1 MYCKN
6 CGKPNDEDSKFCMH
20 CGQPLKQDAPT
31 LVQATENISQT
42 TQPIFQNQI
51 TVTEGA
57 RTDTGY
63 FVIALLTLLNVSSWL
78 AWTLTASNSITG
90 NEALYKSIRV
100 FTVLLLIGQFVVS
113 LIFAKRQ
120 TYKII
125 IAIIGLLCT
134 AYYIY
139 YLIDDFKRF

>member
-6 CGKPNDEDSKFCMH
+6 CGKPNDNDSKFCMH
-20 CGQPLKQDAPT
+20 CGQLLKQDAT
-31 LVQATENISQT
+31 TSVQSTENTPQP

-51 TVTEGA
+51 KVTEGVK
-57 RTDTGY
+57 TDTGY
-63 FVIALLTLLNVSSWL
+63 IIIALLTLLNIT
-78 AWTLTASNSITG
+78 AWFAWALVAKNSITD
-90 NEALYKSIRV
+90 NEGLYKSIRV
-100 FTVLLLIGQFVVS
+100 FTVLLLIGQFVIS

>member
-6 CGKPNDEDSKFCMH
+6 CGKPNDDDSKFCMH
-20 CGQPLKQDAPT
+20 CGQLLKQDTPT
-31 LVQATENISQT
+31 PVQAAENISQP

-51 TVTEGA
+51 TVTGTA

-63 FVIALLTLLNVSSWL
+63 LVITLLTLLNVAAWL
-78 AWTLTASNSITG
+78 AWTLTAHNSITG
-90 NEALYKSIRV
+90 NEGLYKSIRV